1 MRILTI
7 ATLSVVFVYASDKI
21 TIYQSDHFELIT
33 DGSKGRA
40 QEILGQFERVRSF
53 FHQIMPLQAPL
64 MKPRIVL
71 FGSEK
76 DFREVASNEVASA
89 YYTPMPHRDMIAI
102 GAMGRDYDAGK
113 AVHEY
118 LHMLVRYTGS
128 DLPLWMNEGIA
139 ELYSNMQPVGKKI
152 QVGAPIVHHVFLLR
166 DNWLGLENVLGV
178 DHSSPIYNRR
188 AHAGG
193 FYASSWALVHM
204 LQLSEKYRSGFD
216 RFMAAINAGKPSD
229 EALQLAYA
237 KSLKEVETDL
247 LSYVRQRAVNTAM
260 YNLQF
265 DKSSD
270 KIQPRDASRYEWDLA
285 RADLLTAARKYDLAR
300 ARLEGLTKA
309 EPGRPEAWES
319 LSFLHWVSRAENGH
333 QMATEAFNKALELKS
348 TNPNLAY
355 HSAGLTRDA
364 KVIVTS
370 LESLVDRY
378 PDYADGRVRLAE
390 YLLYGNQAGRAYQQ
404 LSLVK
409 NVSLRQAPVYFPV
422 LIQALW
428 RLKAYDQCRAAAA
441 HYQRVARTPA
451 TQAAAQTWSTYAMRE
466 PPASPTVVAAAAANR
481 SSVPQQPELE
491 AINSLVP
498 PPPKEFQLEEGG
510 LDVVQNGGQVRIVG
524 AKLTYLEGTLVNLE
538 CKNPQAI
545 LSIKHDA
552 GLTRLLIEDPTN
564 VNLKM
569 GTESKM
575 ELTCGTQS
583 NKIKA
588 GYFPRENGAEK
599 TVGALATLEFI
610 N

>member
-204 LQLSEKYRSGFD
+204 LQLSEKYRGGFD

-348 TNPNLAY
+348 INPNLAY

-364 KVIVTS
+364 KVIVTA

-545 LSIKHDA
+545 LSIKHDG

-575 ELTCGTQS
+575 ELSCGPQS

-588 GYFPRENGAEK
+588 GHFPRENVAEK

-610 N
+610 R

>member
-7 ATLSVVFVYASDKI
+7 ATLSVVFVYAGEKI
-21 TIYQSDHFELIT
+21 TVYESDHFELIT

-53 FHQIMPLQAPL
+53 FNQIMPLQAPL
-64 MKPRIVL
+64 MKPRIVV

-76 DFREVASNEVASA
+76 DFREVAVNEVASA

-204 LQLSEKYRSGFD
+204 LQLSEKYHSGFD

-237 KSLKEVETDL
+237 KSLKEVDTDL
-247 LSYVRQRAVNTAM
+247 LFYVRQRAVNTAM

-348 TNPNLAY
+348 INPNLAY

-364 KVIVTS
+364 KVILTA
-370 LESLVDRY
+370 LESLVGRY
-378 PDYADGRVRLAE
+378 PDYADGRLRLAE

-441 HYQRVARTPA
+441 RYQRVARTPA
-451 TQAAAQTWSTYAMRE
+451 TLAAAQTWSTYAMRE
-466 PPASPTVVAAAAANR
+466 PPSSPTVVATAMANR
-481 SSVPQQPELE
+481 SSVQPQPEIE
-491 AINSLVP
+491 AINPLVS

-510 LDVVQNGGQVRIVG
+510 LDVVQNGSQIRIVG

-545 LSIKHDA
+545 LSIKHDG

-575 ELTCGTQS
+575 ELSCGAQS
-583 NKIKA
+583 HKIKA
-588 GYFPRENGAEK
+588 GYFPRENIAEE

-610 N
+610 K